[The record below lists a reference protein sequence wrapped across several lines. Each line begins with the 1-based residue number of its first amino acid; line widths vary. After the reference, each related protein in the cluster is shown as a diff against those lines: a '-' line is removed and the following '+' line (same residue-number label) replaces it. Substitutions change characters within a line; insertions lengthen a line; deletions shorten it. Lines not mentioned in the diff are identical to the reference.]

1 MAKTLEEI
9 ILSILDSSEADNLV
23 FGQEDSKLAI
33 ELFESVQACLN
44 YVSSNTVIEQGLPEA
59 DINDELENTFNTL
72 LEQQNSTTGYKV
84 DPVAIAFFKL
94 GQSVGRQQILRRN
107 ILPLRR
113 VIEDRVIKSD
123 AGRKATS
130 NREGITFIAS
140 KVLERYVKE
149 HPDAINLQDKCLIR
163 GAKTKVKNQLV
174 ELFDF
179 NTERGMNNCQ
189 VCGLYDSLSDRTAK
203 DKVKHVVNIY
213 FNDQFVEIEPELMN
227 RLILW

>member
-23 FGQEDSKLAI
+23 FGQEDSQSAI

-44 YVSSNTVIEQGLPEA
+44 FVSDSKKIDGGLPEA
-59 DINDELENTFNTL
+59 DISHELESTFDTL
-72 LEQQNSTTGYKV
+72 IEQQNSTTGYQI
-84 DPVAIAFFKL
+84 DPVAIAFYKL
-94 GQSVGRQQILRRN
+94 GQSVGRQQVLRRN

-140 KVLERYVKE
+140 KILERYVKE

-163 GAKTKVKNQLV
+163 GAKTKLKNKLV

-179 NTERGMNNCQ
+179 NTKRGMNNCQ

-203 DKVKHVVNIY
+203 DKVKHVVDVY
-213 FNDQFVEIEPELMN
+213 FNDQFVEIEPELMKQ
-227 RLILW
+227 LILW